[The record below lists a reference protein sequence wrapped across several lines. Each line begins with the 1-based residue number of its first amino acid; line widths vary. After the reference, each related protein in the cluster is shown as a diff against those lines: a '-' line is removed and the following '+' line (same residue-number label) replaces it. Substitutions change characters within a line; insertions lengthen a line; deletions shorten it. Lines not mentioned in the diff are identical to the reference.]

1 MATAGSAR
9 ICLGPA
15 RGCSPAHQ
23 GLELDVD
30 KIRVEEEL
38 PEEEGHGGRAD
49 ELENHVDQEEPTA
62 ARREEHVVDEVL
74 QERRGLGKVFCVR
87 LQPFAGPWWM
97 RIVQRT
103 RRCARAAARR
113 MGLGVQGEPWWSR
126 GVKW

>member
-9 ICLGPA
+9 LCLDPA
-15 RGCSPAHQ
+15 RGCSPAHH

-38 PEEEGHGGRAD
+38 PEEEGHGGRAHAMQG
-49 ELENHVDQEEPTA
+49 HVGQEEATA

-87 LQPFAGPWWM
+87 L
-97 RIVQRT
+97 
-103 RRCARAAARR
+103 
-113 MGLGVQGEPWWSR
+113 
-126 GVKW
+126 